1 LIERIGTR
9 AFIPTASYS
18 LATSLPLVSRRRQ
31 ERQGKEVAA
40 TTSCMALIALILI
53 EIPSKILLAQHSTGG
68 LRQDALRLS
77 AGRRYE
83 LRRSKP
89 FNCVGSC
96 DTPERERTKNRGRRW
111 VFVIKES
118 RDFSSRIKIGDW
130 QATWRHHA
138 GVQVRADAPIG
149 KADGGG

>member
-53 EIPSKILLAQHSTGG
+53 EIPSKILLAQHSRKGG
-68 LRQDALRLS
+68 LRQDALGLS

-89 FNCVGSC
+89 FNRVGSC
-96 DTPERERTKNRGRRW
+96 DTPEG
-111 VFVIKES
+111 
-118 RDFSSRIKIGDW
+118 
-130 QATWRHHA
+130 
-138 GVQVRADAPIG
+138 
-149 KADGGG
+149 